1 MTGQLFELTTMRK
14 RMIRLKAS
22 LMIANKKLN
31 TESVN
36 SLLNKKNENS
46 TPTSL
51 DDNAEIISGPT
62 KICKIFN
69 DYFFNIG
76 TKLANKL
83 PDCAISF
90 KSYLPTIESNFSFQF
105 EEIDTPKTVNIVRN
119 LNSKKTSGYD
129 QLTTRSMEEIII
141 LVLELV
147 NMMFRE
153 SVFPD
158 CLKVAKVIT
167 NIKIRH
173 DKL

>member
-1 MTGQLFELTTMRK
+1 
-14 RMIRLKAS
+14 MIRLKVS

-36 SLLNKKNENS
+36 SLLNKKNYDS

-51 DDNAEIISGPT
+51 DDNAEITSGPT

-69 DYFFNIG
+69 DYFFNIS

-83 PDCAISF
+83 PGCAKSF
-90 KSYLPTIESNFSFQF
+90 KSYLPTIESNLSFQF
-105 EEIDTPKTVNIVRN
+105 EDIDTPKTVNIVRN

-129 QLTTRSMEEIII
+129 QITTRSMKEIII
-141 LVLELV
+141 LVLAPFLTELL
-147 NMMFRE
+147 NMMFQE
-153 SVFPD
+153 SMFPD
-158 CLKVAKVIT
+158 CLKLAKVIP

-173 DKL
+173 NKL